1 MAQSPDRAPEEDD
14 GFPWYVKAM
23 LAVAILVVA
32 SIVVIDLL
40 EFAAAL

>member
-1 MAQSPDRAPEEDD
+1 MTPPTEEEPGDE

-23 LAVAILVVA
+23 LAIALLVVLGI
-32 SIVVIDLL
+32 IVVDLL